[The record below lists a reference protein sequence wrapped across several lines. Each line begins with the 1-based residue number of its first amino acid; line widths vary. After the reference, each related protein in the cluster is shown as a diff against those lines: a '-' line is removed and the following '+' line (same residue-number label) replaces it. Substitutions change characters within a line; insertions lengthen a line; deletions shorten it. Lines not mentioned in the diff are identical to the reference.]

1 MWYYQRDLWP
11 SASSGTHVEGNHGET
26 HCSTSVI
33 GTLHHE
39 FGRGKAGQ
47 RGVFLLFWK
56 WAMQRKIQTQ
66 VLLCEDLCGW
76 KVMRCHVRWCD
87 VMSYIY
93 IKFGM
98 LYTPFHSLKELQY
111 RFLPIHISLSVWDWG
126 CGQEF
131 NVPNQNLFLL
141 NGWEFEMV
149 PATKWLKQWTLL
161 KKWGSA
167 TWVEGVDEKILKSGE
182 SDLKYHEIRV
192 PIYSNPQH
200 NAGFQDVLFV
210 TLSWTRTTWPT
221 CAVRSTRGTAFWKNV
236 RYCNMFSRRVRT
248 TSDIKKG

>member
-1 MWYYQRDLWP
+1 
-11 SASSGTHVEGNHGET
+11 
-26 HCSTSVI
+26 
-33 GTLHHE
+33 
-39 FGRGKAGQ
+39 
-47 RGVFLLFWK
+47 
-56 WAMQRKIQTQ
+56 
-66 VLLCEDLCGW
+66 
-76 KVMRCHVRWCD
+76 
-87 VMSYIY
+87 
-93 IKFGM
+93 M

-149 PATKWLKQWTLL
+149 PSTKWLKQWTLL